1 MRSTRGDIIS
11 QALIRVGNNTAT
23 LQQAARFRLNR
34 ILQEIYQAFDWPFLY
49 RIVPQDVLTNGVV
62 TLPADF
68 VKPEDDQS
76 LLAQST
82 GGNPC
87 VGVIQEVDHRYY
99 QHYISQLTYSTQSVR
114 PRIWTI
120 DYGTQTGQA
129 FPLPAMLV
137 HCTFRYKFLP
147 PDVPIGS
154 GSDSVTHAYDADIP
168 TFPWDTTL
176 TDLVYEWAQ
185 SYEVD
190 PRRGDQYQVNIQSV
204 LRARGASFPE
214 RSFPSTVP
222 LDPVVFSTPNW
233 GFGRGRP

>member
-11 QALIRVGNNTAT
+11 QALQRVGNNTAT

-49 RIVPQDVLTNGVV
+49 TIVPQDIQTSGLVI
-62 TLPADF
+62 LPPDF

-76 LLAQST
+76 LLAQRTQS
-82 GGNPC
+82 GDPV
-87 VGVIQEVDHRYY
+87 VGIIQEVDHRFY
-99 QHYISQLTYSTQSVR
+99 QHWTANISYSTQSIR
-114 PRIWTI
+114 PRMWTV
-120 DYGTQTGQA
+120 DYGTNTGQA
-129 FPLPAMLV
+129 FPRPIELV
-137 HCTFRYKFLP
+137 HCTLRYKFLP
-147 PDVPIGS
+147 PDMALTDAV
-154 GSDSVTHAYDADIP
+154 AYDADIP
-168 TFPWDTTL
+168 AFPWDTTL
-176 TDLVYEWAQ
+176 SDLVYEWAQ

-222 LDPVVFSTPNW
+222 LDPVIFSIPTV